1 MRLVLVLVF
10 AGLVLG
16 YVVPTESLDVYYW
29 ASPGSVVVRGIDG
42 AELWRGDAVYPLV
55 ASDSAGRCF
64 AVVNRP
70 YMYNLQTQVL
80 SLQISVPTTAE
91 LSQDLLDTLR
101 QYGISLPQRVG
112 VVLNFSIPLPPLILA
127 NVYKTSVAS
136 LHTPYGYPLWAV
148 TLGPKANATAVGT
161 DCQNVL
167 VGTIAGELL
176 LLRDGRVVDVK
187 NVGAP
192 VTAVAPARSGGVFY
206 VGTADGKIWRYVGG
220 SLAQVGACDGS
231 VHALAAA
238 PDGSPVAACFQK
250 ADQPVVEYF
259 PHGVR
264 LEPAVLVTYGIDTP
278 RVPAAL
284 SQDGRVF
291 VAATAGEV
299 LAFSGERLLWRV
311 KTPSA
316 PTAVASSGNGSI
328 VAVGTLGGD
337 VLILWNGREVAR
349 FLGDRLVTGIAVS
362 ADGRAVAVERWDS
375 AESFRIAFA
384 RVALAAPPQC
394 LPVEVGVRVGGSLYR
409 YQLAGSGVVLLP
421 VGKVSV
427 EPAYKYMGDLRCRPL
442 YNITLDVRGDVD
454 EPVVVAYVLEYRV
467 RLSPPNITRGPQW
480 ASGPATFYAEPS
492 VEIPAVGPAAR
503 GRLVL
508 AGWRVDGRLIDLPV
522 PSITVNVTGP
532 TEVAALYKVELPAT
546 IQIDANNRLRLDN
559 VLVFDAFGNPAAAG
573 PAPVVSTYPVT
584 ARGVYVK
591 QVKMSTT
598 WPAAVNGSQV
608 FWADVGSR
616 VVFNASDYAFPNG
629 TRLAFRMWRET
640 NERSRVV
647 VLTAEEPTA
656 LTPVYA
662 VEYRVWVR
670 PPARVVEPPNATWAE
685 RGSVIR
691 VVAPA
696 VLEEAGA
703 TRVVVDQWVINGVVN
718 ASLTGSSISVRVT
731 KPLNITF
738 TTKRQHLVTF
748 TSRYGSVVPSMW
760 VDEGGTAA
768 VMPTPAEV
776 WAPPPLRWIFAGW
789 RDVATGVVYS
799 YPAMPVVTGPATY
812 EAVWSLDPIP
822 LVAIAGGIAAAV
834 FLVWFIRKRRLQR
847 LMAEVVE

>member
-1 MRLVLVLVF
+1 MRLVLALLFAWIVL
-10 AGLVLG
+10 A
-16 YVVPTESLDVYYW
+16 YVVPTESLDVYFW
-29 ASPGSVVVRGIDG
+29 ASPGAVVVRGIDG
-42 AELWRGDAVYPLV
+42 AELWRGEAVYPLV
-55 ASDSAGRCF
+55 ASDAAGRCF

-70 YMYNLQTQVL
+70 YMYNFQTQAL
-80 SLQISVPTTAE
+80 SLQVSVPTTAE
-91 LSQDLLDTLR
+91 LSQDLLNTLR
-101 QYGISLPQRVG
+101 QYGISLPERVG
-112 VVLNFSIPLPPLILA
+112 VVLNLTIPLPPLILA
-127 NVYKTSVAS
+127 NVYKSSVVS

-148 TLGPKANATAVGT
+148 TLAKANSTAVGT

-167 VGTIAGELL
+167 VGTVAGELY
-176 LLRDGRVVDVK
+176 LLRDGKVVDVK
-187 NVGAP
+187 SVGAP

-206 VGTADGKIWRYVGG
+206 IGTADGKIWRYAEG
-220 SLAQVGACDGS
+220 SLAQVGTCGGS
-231 VHALAAA
+231 VYALAVA
-238 PDGSPVAACFQK
+238 PDGGPAAACFQK
-250 ADQPVVEYF
+250 ADRPVVEYF

-264 LEPAVLVTYGIDTP
+264 LEPAVLVAYGIDTP

-291 VAATAGEV
+291 VAATVGEV
-299 LAFSGERLLWRV
+299 AAFSGGRLLWRV
-311 KTPSA
+311 KTPSL
-316 PTAVASSGNGSI
+316 PTAVALSGNGSV

-337 VLILWNGREVAR
+337 VLILWNGREAAR
-349 FLGDRLVTGIAVS
+349 FLGGRPVTGVAASV
-362 ADGRAVAVERWDS
+362 DGRAVVVERWDS
-375 AESFRIAFA
+375 AEGFRIAFA
-384 RVALAAPPQC
+384 RVALEAPPQC

-409 YQLAGSGVVLLP
+409 YQLSGSGVVLLP
-421 VGKVSV
+421 VGRVTI
-427 EPAYKYMGDLRCRPL
+427 EPAYRYVDDFRCRPL
-442 YNITLDVRGDVD
+442 ANVTLEVRGDLE
-454 EPVVVAYVLEYRV
+454 EPVVVRYVLEYRV
-467 RLSPPNITRGPQW
+467 QLTPPNITRGPQW
-480 ASGPATFYAEPS
+480 ATGPAAFYAEPS
-492 VEIPAVGPAAR
+492 VEVPAVGPAAR

-508 AGWRVDGRLIDLPV
+508 VGWRVDGKLIDLPV
-522 PSITVNVTGP
+522 SMVSVNVSKP
-532 TEVAALYKVELPAT
+532 VEVAALYRVELPAV
-546 IQIDANNRLRLDN
+546 IQIDAGSRLRLVD
-559 VLVFDAFGNPAAAG
+559 VLVFDAFGNPVASG
-573 PAPVVSTYPVT
+573 PTPVVSVYPVT
-584 ARGVYVK
+584 LRGVYVR
-591 QVKMSTT
+591 QVKVSTA

-629 TRLAFRMWRET
+629 TGLAFRMWRET

-662 VEYRVWVR
+662 VEYRVWVT
-670 PPARVVEPPNATWAE
+670 PPAQIVEPPNATWAE

-703 TRVVVDQWVINGVVN
+703 TRVVVDKWVINGVVN
-718 ASLTGSSISVRVT
+718 ASLTGSSTSVRVT

-748 TSRYGSVVPSMW
+748 TSSYGSVVPSMW

-789 RDVATGVVYS
+789 RDTATGVVYS
-799 YPAMPVVTGPATY
+799 YPAMPVVTGPAMY

-822 LVAIAGGIAAAV
+822 SAAIGGGVAAAV
-834 FLVWFIRKRRLQR
+834 FLVRFLKMRRLQR
-847 LMAEVVE
+847 LMAEVAE